1 MTAEE
6 LMRLTVK
13 DLRALAERQGVMGH
27 ARLRKDQL
35 IGALLPLITVQPAKA
50 IPVAT
55 SAPAGSS
62 STSTKSG
69 QNQHPAPH
77 RGPDPGLP
85 IPESYGLD
93 RLVLLVQDPHHI
105 FAYWEI
111 SAGTYAR
118 VAAAAGT
125 GAAQVLILHTPSGP
139 EQREI
144 DLRGGNYYLSVAP
157 GSTFR
162 AEIALRSKDG
172 TLHQLAVSN
181 FVQTPAA
188 GPSTRTDTTWME
200 VDETFHELLA
210 LAGLPGQDPV
220 GSLARLKARTLETRV
235 LHEDVA
241 AMRGLSS
248 ASLSRQAK
256 AHLAEAMT
264 STRLSSTSLSS
275 TSLSSTSLSST
286 VLSSSAL
293 VKRPVG

>member
-13 DLRALAERQGVMGH
+13 DLRALAERHGVTAH

-35 IGALLPLITVQPAKA
+35 IGALLPLTTAKPTKAAPVPA
-50 IPVAT
+50 

-62 STSTKSG
+62 SLGG
-69 QNQHPAPH
+69 QAHPPAPQ

-85 IPESYGLD
+85 IPDSYGLD

-111 SAGTYAR
+111 SPGTYAR
-118 VAAAAGT
+118 VAALAGS

-157 GSTFR
+157 GSTYR

-172 TLHQLAVSN
+172 KLHQLAVSN
-181 FVQTPAA
+181 FVQTSAI
-188 GPSTRTDTTWME
+188 GPSTRTDATWME

-220 GSLARLKARTLETRV
+220 GSLSRLQARTLDARI
-235 LHEDVA
+235 LHEEVA
-241 AMRGLSS
+241 TKLGLSS

-256 AHLAEAMT
+256 AHLAEAMS
-264 STRLSSTSLSS
+264 STWLSSTALSS
-275 TSLSSTSLSST
+275 SALSSSA
-286 VLSSSAL
+286 LSSSAL

>member
-1 MTAEE
+1 MTAEQ

-13 DLRALAERQGVMGH
+13 DLRALAERQGIPGH

-35 IGALLPLITVQPAKA
+35 IGTLLPLITAQASAPVPATL
-50 IPVAT
+50 VV

-62 STSTKSG
+62 VHG
-69 QNQHPAPH
+69 PAAQPSAPQ

-85 IPESYGLD
+85 IPESYGVD

-111 SAGTYAR
+111 SPGTYSR
-118 VAAAAGT
+118 VATVAGF

-157 GSTFR
+157 GSTYR

-172 TLHQLAVSN
+172 KLHQLAVSN

-188 GPSTRTDTTWME
+188 GPSPRTDATWME

-210 LAGLPGQDPV
+210 MAGLPGQDPV
-220 GSLARLKARTLETRV
+220 GSLARLKARTLDARV
-235 LHEDVA
+235 LGERTVA
-241 AMRGLSS
+241 ERGLSS
-248 ASLSRQAK
+248 AALSRQAK
-256 AHLAEAMT
+256 AHLAEAMSNT
-264 STRLSSTSLSS
+264 GLSSTALSS
-275 TSLSSTSLSST
+275 TALSSTALS
-286 VLSSSAL
+286 
-293 VKRPVG
+293 KRPVG

>member
-1 MTAEE
+1 MTAEQ

-13 DLRALAERQGVMGH
+13 DLRALAERQGITGH

-35 IGALLPLITVQPAKA
+35 IGALLPLITAKA
-50 IPVAT
+50 PT
-55 SAPAGSS
+55 PGPQLSSAPTGSS
-62 STSTKSG
+62 APVPAVHS
-69 QNQHPAPH
+69 PAPQ

-85 IPESYGLD
+85 IPESYGVD

-111 SAGTYAR
+111 SSGTYSRIATI
-118 VAAAAGT
+118 AGF

-157 GSTFR
+157 GSTYR

-172 TLHQLAVSN
+172 KLHQLAVSN

-188 GPSTRTDTTWME
+188 GPSARTDATWME

-210 LAGLPGQDPV
+210 MAGLPGQDPV
-220 GSLARLKARTLETRV
+220 GSMARLQARTLDAQV
-235 LHEDVA
+235 LGEHALA
-241 AMRGLSS
+241 ARGLSS
-248 ASLSRQAK
+248 AALSRQAK
-256 AHLAEAMT
+256 AHLAEAMS
-264 STRLSSTSLSS
+264 STGLSSTALSS
-275 TSLSSTSLSST
+275 TALSSTALS
-286 VLSSSAL
+286 
-293 VKRPVG
+293 KRPVG

>member
-13 DLRALAERQGVMGH
+13 DLRALAERHGVTGH

-35 IGALLPLITVQPAKA
+35 IGALLPLITAKPHKVAPLPA
-50 IPVAT
+50 

-62 STSTKSG
+62 SANNVQVAHS
-69 QNQHPAPH
+69 APH

-85 IPESYGLD
+85 IPESYGVD

-111 SAGTYAR
+111 SPGTYAR
-118 VAAAAGT
+118 IAAAAGN

-157 GSTFR
+157 GSTYR
-162 AEIALRSKDG
+162 AEIALRGKDG
-172 TLHQLAVSN
+172 KLHQLAVSN

-188 GPSTRTDTTWME
+188 GPSARTDATWME

-220 GSLARLKARTLETRV
+220 GSLARLQARTLETRIM
-235 LHEDVA
+235 HEDVA
-241 AMRGLSS
+241 AMRGMSS
-248 ASLSRQAK
+248 ANLSRQAQ
-256 AHLAEAMT
+256 AHLAEAMS
-264 STRLSSTSLSS
+264 STRLSSTALSS
-275 TSLSSTSLSST
+275 TA
-286 VLSSSAL
+286 LSSSAL